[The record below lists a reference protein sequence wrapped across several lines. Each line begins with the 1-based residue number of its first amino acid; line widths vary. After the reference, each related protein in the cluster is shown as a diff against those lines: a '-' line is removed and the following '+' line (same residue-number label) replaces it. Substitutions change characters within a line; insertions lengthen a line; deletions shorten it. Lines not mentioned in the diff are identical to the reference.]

1 MKNLKL
7 LAFIAAFS
15 AVACA
20 QEEETAVQVDCV
32 AFEQEILSAGEMQEV
47 IAPVVEEAVTVAEE
61 VTAPAVETTTTP
73 ALEATAAVVETIT
86 TPAVEATTPV
96 VEVTIPVVE
105 EATSVAEEA
114 VTVAEEVT
122 APAVETTTTT
132 PAVEAATPAVEEV
145 KVVEK
150 LTFASMQDKAY
161 NAYASTKAT
170 VINAAKTT
178 ADYAQVPFVKAN
190 ELCNQANQGMF
201 TVAADDNSYV
211 AMLKNNAAQITVG
224 ALVATAAVVAT
235 VYLFTNKTTEEE
247 QN

>member
-73 ALEATAAVVETIT
+73 AVEATAAVVETIT

-122 APAVETTTTT
+122 APAVETTTT

-190 ELCNQANQGMF
+190 QGMF

>member
-73 ALEATAAVVETIT
+73 AVEATAAVVETIT

-122 APAVETTTTT
+122 APAVETTTT

-190 ELCNQANQGMF
+190 ELCNQVNQAMF

>member
-61 VTAPAVETTTTP
+61 VTAPAVE
-73 ALEATAAVVETIT
+73 ATAAVVETIT

-96 VEVTIPVVE
+96 VEVTTPVVE

-122 APAVETTTTT
+122 APAVETTTT

>member
-61 VTAPAVETTTTP
+61 VTAPAVE
-73 ALEATAAVVETIT
+73 
-86 TPAVEATTPV
+86 
-96 VEVTIPVVE
+96 
-105 EATSVAEEA
+105 
-114 VTVAEEVT
+114 
-122 APAVETTTTT
+122 TTTT